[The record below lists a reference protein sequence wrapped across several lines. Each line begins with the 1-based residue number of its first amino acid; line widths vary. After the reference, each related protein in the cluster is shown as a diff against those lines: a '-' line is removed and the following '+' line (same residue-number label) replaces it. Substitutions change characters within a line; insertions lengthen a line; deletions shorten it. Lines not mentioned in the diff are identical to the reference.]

1 VKSKNEIR
9 SGILG
14 LAGRNSGKE
23 LLESIPW
30 EEMSSQIGEALR
42 ALLSGRNLLRR
53 AYRAH
58 LAKSSQKNR
67 KQGMT
72 FALDGR
78 LVGDIGELIAAEIF
92 SLDLLGTTTKNI
104 DAVTTDPL
112 ERKVQVKATFQA
124 DGLSIKHGGDYFIG
138 LQLNDAG
145 KFRVI
150 YNGPAAPV
158 MNYLQ
163 APKAEGH
170 VGRKNAGITLEPI
183 SLEAWALLNL
193 AVTDSER
200 IPRRNQVQL
209 RD

>member
-1 VKSKNEIR
+1 MS
-9 SGILG
+9 
-14 LAGRNSGKE
+14 GRNSGKE

-42 ALLSGRNLLRR
+42 ALLSGRNLLRE
-53 AYRAH
+53 AYQAH
-58 LAKSSQKNR
+58 LAKSSQKIR

-78 LVGDIGELIAAEIF
+78 LVGDIGELIAAEVF
-92 SLDLLGTTTKNI
+92 HLDLLGTKTKDI
-104 DAVTTDPL
+104 DAVTTDGL

-124 DGLSIKHGGDYFIG
+124 DGLTIKHGGDYFIG
-138 LQLNDAG
+138 LQLNDVG

-150 YNGPAAPV
+150 YNGPASPV
-158 MNYLQ
+158 MNYLK

-170 VGRKNAGITLEPI
+170 TGRRNAGKSLEPI
-183 SLEAWALLNL
+183 SLEAWAVLNL
-193 AVTDSER
+193 AVTDPER
-200 IPRRNQVQL
+200 IPRRNQVRL